1 MCFKKK
7 TPEKRRKK
15 MCKAAPCDG
24 SAPSGHGSCP
34 AAPLLIQ
41 PSTHGLSKA
50 AGGGPW
56 PQPGRVATWAVSQ

>member
-1 MCFKKK
+1 M
-7 TPEKRRKK
+7 R
-15 MCKAAPCDG
+15 KAAPCDG